1 MGVKRIQLNTSNR
14 AVPMIYAYTT
24 PEIARHNGWT
34 KIGYTEQDVK
44 TRIEQQTATAD
55 VVYHEEWR
63 GSAVFDDGTGEVFSD
78 KDFHRYLRKNDVEQE
93 AGKNNEWFH
102 INGPDSRAMF
112 YDFRSNRGLQFDN
125 TAGAYDLREEQ
136 ERCVAET
143 QNYCETHDTKEFLW
157 NAKPR
162 FGKSLSAYDFCKR
175 IDAQNVLII
184 TNRPAIANS
193 WYEDYVK
200 FVGANSGY
208 VFVSTTDAL
217 KGKKYVHT
225 REEYLNILID
235 TPLGNIDY
243 RCIEFVSLQDLKGS
257 IHFGGQF
264 DKLSEIK
271 DINWD
276 VLIIDEAHEGVDTY
290 RTDTALTRIKRK
302 ITLHLSGTP
311 FKAIANDKF
320 EEKAIFN
327 WTYADEQEK
336 KRKWEEDHPGE
347 TNPYAN
353 LPRLNLFTY
362 QMSEI
367 IRDEL
372 ERGIEIKG
380 ETEEYAFDLNEFFR
394 TDGAGRFVYN
404 SAVDKF
410 LDALTTQEKFPFS
423 TQELRDE
430 IKHSFWMLNRV
441 DSARALARK
450 LEKHDIF
457 SKYEI
462 ILAAGDGKLDDE
474 DASEKSFNKV
484 VEAIKTHDKTITL
497 SVGQL
502 TTGVTIP
509 EWTAVLMLSNL
520 KSPSLYMQAA
530 FRAQNPCL
538 FYNSDTKEY
547 RRKENAYVFDFDP
560 ARTLVIFE
568 EFANDLCSSTSSGKG
583 DINERKK
590 HIRELLNFF
599 PVYGEDDEGEMIPLD
614 AEKVLSIPRKIKS
627 EEVVRRGFMSN
638 YLFQNISAVFG
649 APQIAVDIIK
659 KFDATKEP
667 TGTKVVDPGTKEELH
682 IDEDGN
688 VNIPEETVIGIS
700 GDLFGEKIYGLADDM
715 ANEIEQAREATSS
728 GSAKAEKEAMEQ
740 LREKFKDSF
749 KENVTDRLIDVVK
762 ESYGEDLKKSD
773 ERQIQREIDRQVET
787 TTRKVFAER
796 DIDIKEIEKE
806 RNAELKAACA
816 NEDRRN
822 DINEKFDRELKKREE
837 KFADDLKQVH
847 NDLVEQA
854 KKTAARTAE
863 TNKSERAKKEIEDV
877 IRDHLRGFSRT
888 IPSFL
893 MAYGD
898 DTITLATFDTKV
910 PEKVFIE
917 VTSISLDE
925 FRFLR
930 DGGDYT
936 DEETHEVKHFEG
948 KLFDAIVFDD
958 SVKEFLRLKKKL
970 ANYFDEAAIEDI
982 FDYIP
987 PQKTNQI
994 YTPKDVVKHMADLLE
1009 QENPGCFD
1017 DPYKTFID
1025 LYMKSGLYITEI
1037 VKRLFNSPKLKA
1049 EFPNDQER
1057 LQWIFESQVYGLAP
1071 TEIIYK
1077 IATNYILGF
1086 SEDIPIR
1093 THNFKCADAT
1103 EAAKENR
1110 LSEFLDELY
1119 GDNAPKE

>member
-1 MGVKRIQLNTSNR
+1 MPAKRIQLNTSNR
-14 AVPMIYAYTT
+14 AVPMIYAYST

-34 KIGYTEQDVK
+34 KIGYTEQDVSS
-44 TRIEQQTATAD
+44 RIRQQTGTAD
-55 VVYHEEWR
+55 VVFHEEWR
-63 GSAVFDDGTGEVFSD
+63 GSAVFDDGSGEVFSD

-93 AGKNNEWFH
+93 EGKNNEWFH
-102 INGPDSRAMF
+102 ITGPASRAMF
-112 YDFRSNRGLQFDN
+112 YDFRANRGMQFDD

-143 QNYCETHDTKEFLW
+143 QNYCDTHEVKEFLW

-175 IDAQNVLII
+175 VNAQNILII

-208 VFVSTTDAL
+208 IFVSTTDAL

-225 REEYLNILID
+225 REEFVDILAKM
-235 TPLGNIDY
+235 PLGDIDY
-243 RCIEFVSLQDLKGS
+243 KCIEFVSLQDLKGS
-257 IHFGGQF
+257 IHFGGAF
-264 DKLSEIK
+264 KKLAEVK
-271 DINWD
+271 DIEWD

-311 FKAIANDKF
+311 FKAIASEKF

-336 KRKWEEDHPGE
+336 KRKWDEEHPGE
-347 TNPYAN
+347 TNPYAI

-367 IRDEL
+367 IREEL
-372 ERGIEIKG
+372 ERGIEIRG

-394 TDGAGRFVYN
+394 TDGAGRFVYD

-410 LDALTTQEKFPFS
+410 LEALTTQEKFPFS
-423 TQELRDE
+423 TEALRNE

-450 LEKHDIF
+450 LEKHPIF
-457 SKYEI
+457 REYEI
-462 ILAAGDGKLDDE
+462 ILAAGDGRLDDNDE
-474 DASEKSFNKV
+474 SEKSFNKV

-538 FYNSDTKEY
+538 FYDSDTKEY
-547 RRKENAYVFDFDP
+547 WRKENAYVFDFDP
-560 ARTLVIFE
+560 ARTLIIFE

-590 HIRELLNFF
+590 HVRELLNFF
-599 PVYGEDDEGEMIPLD
+599 PVYGEDDDGEMIPLD

-627 EEVVRRGFMSN
+627 QEVVRRGFMSN
-638 YLFQNISAVFG
+638 YLFQNIAAVFG
-649 APQIAVDIIK
+649 APAAALSIIQQLEPV
-659 KFDATKEP
+659 KEP
-667 TGTKVVDPGTKEELH
+667 SGKVADPAKKDELH
-682 IDEDGN
+682 IDDDGN
-688 VNIPEETVIGIS
+688 VSIPEETVIGIATE
-700 GDLFGEKIYGLADDM
+700 LFGNKIYGISEEIQE
-715 ANEIEQAREATSS
+715 EIERARDSSSSASDRAVISRIRDLFSESATDQII
-728 GSAKAEKEAMEQ
+728 ED
-740 LREKFKDSF
+740 LRGK
-749 KENVTDRLIDVVK
+749 
-762 ESYGEDLKKSD
+762 YGGELKKSD
-773 ERQIQREIDRQVET
+773 ERQIQREVDRQVDAEIRRVFADRNIGLAEIEQERKSALAAAGDDADAVRSINDQFDQSSKKRRDEFASELARVRDDLVAQAET
-787 TTRKVFAER
+787 TAVK
-796 DIDIKEIEKE
+796 
-806 RNAELKAACA
+806 
-816 NEDRRN
+816 
-822 DINEKFDRELKKREE
+822 
-837 KFADDLKQVH
+837 
-847 NDLVEQA
+847 
-854 KKTAARTAE
+854 TAE
-863 TNKSERAKKEIEDV
+863 TNKGERAKKEIEDRV
-877 IRDHLRGFSRT
+877 RDHLRGFCRT

-898 DTITLATFDTKV
+898 DTVTLATFDTKV
-910 PEKVFIE
+910 PEKVFVE
-917 VTSISLDE
+917 VTSITLE
-925 FRFLR
+925 QFRFLR

-958 SVKEFLRLKKKL
+958 SVKEFLRLKKQL

-1037 VKRLFNSPKLKA
+1037 VKRLFNSPVLKK
-1049 EFPNDQER
+1049 EFPDDHER

-1093 THNFKCADAT
+1093 KHNFVCADAT
-1103 EAAKENR
+1103 EAAKQHR
-1110 LSEFLDELY
+1110 LSEFLDEIY
-1119 GDNAPKE
+1119 GANAPKD